1 MNIQK
6 LEVVLDEMR
15 RTSFANATAAEGL
28 VQKWADQIADAIT
41 EHLLAELGG
50 AAGPAGAD
58 SAVDLFPLPGGHGWD
73 DPPDR

>member
-15 RTSFANATAAEGL
+15 RTSFSDATLAEAL

-50 AAGPAGAD
+50 TTSPAGAEV
-58 SAVDLFPLPGGHGWD
+58 AVDLYPQPGGHGWD
-73 DPPDR
+73 EVA